1 MDSGSAMQ
9 NIMSGYWDTAG
20 VGKIGSA
27 SQTLLGADVCKLC
40 VSTAKAELL
49 GCAAL
54 STETCQRLKS
64 ARFHT
69 GLSPCI
75 D

>member
-1 MDSGSAMQ
+1 MQ

-40 VSTAKAELL
+40 TSTAKAELPWL
-49 GCAAL
+49 CRIISRDVSAAQPVEVGAV
-54 STETCQRLKS
+54 SYR
-64 ARFHT
+64 
-69 GLSPCI
+69 P
-75 D
+75 